1 MIKKER
7 LSSNL
12 YSWRNPT
19 FSGVFCCEIVY
30 DELMNS
36 IIQRKGYFFPLFML
50 LVPLYDIYEIYRK
63 FDWIYTEILFSA
75 FLRVLPLLRL
85 WLFGDK

>member
-12 YSWRNPT
+12 YHSAWRNPT
-19 FSGVFCCEIVY
+19 SFSGVFCCEIVY

-50 LVPLYDIYEIYRK
+50 LIYYFE
-63 FDWIYTEILFSA
+63 
-75 FLRVLPLLRL
+75 VVV
-85 WLFGDK
+85 